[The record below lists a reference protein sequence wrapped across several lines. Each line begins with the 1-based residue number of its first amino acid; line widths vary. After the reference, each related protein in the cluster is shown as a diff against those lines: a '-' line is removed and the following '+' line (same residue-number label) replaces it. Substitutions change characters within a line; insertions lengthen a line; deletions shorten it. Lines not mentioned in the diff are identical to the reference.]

1 MNTAAI
7 DPVLVNDVN
16 VDQLQDVIGTIEQ
29 DTDSAKTHY
38 RARCKWRAGYW
49 LTPSN
54 IKSDTAD
61 RTR

>member
-7 DPVLVNDVN
+7 DPVLVNGVN
-16 VDQLQDVIGTIEQ
+16 ADQLQDVIGAIEQ
-29 DTDSAKTHY
+29 DLDSAKTHF
-38 RARCKWRAGYW
+38 RARYKWRTGCW